1 MTQLWAGFPTFATE
15 TNPKHMCPR
24 YLLLTSIVVGLLVA
38 SAAVVQAQR
47 TAPLLKKGDQAM
59 AQADYYTAMHYF
71 GQALA
76 QRPAPEVRLRLAE
89 AAYFLKAYP
98 VALVHYQT
106 LAESAAA
113 PQFPKARLGWGLCL
127 LQQGQYAMASA
138 QLEQFLTE
146 DKGDNR
152 LSTMANSALAKCRWA
167 MRQSP
172 DDCWQVERLPRR
184 MNSPYGEF
192 GAYKM
197 GDTLYY
203 TSYQFEKK
211 GDKHQ
216 PPRKVSKVMFST
228 DGQRGRELG
237 RGFNADTLLT
247 AHTALGADGRQL
259 YFTRCQYTQ
268 GAQIQCRI
276 CVRDQDKRGRWAA
289 AFTELPAAVNTPGYT
304 STQPAYMYDSS
315 TQVAYLLFAS
325 DRPGGQGGMDIWQI
339 PLPERGQPWGQ
350 PVAVAAINSAGND
363 VSPFFDEVAQRLFFS
378 TDAHEGF
385 GGYDLFVAD
394 YLGAGKWA
402 KAKNMGAGLNSSY
415 DDTYPFAQGDTLI
428 YFSSNRPGGRYLD
441 EDSQLCCPD
450 LFRAQLRPST
460 TPSLPDTSST
470 MPTLSQIDTPNPK
483 PIPTTLQDF
492 LPLTL
497 YFDNDEPEPRT
508 RKTATTQ
515 SYADTY
521 FNYLKREEA
530 YYEQYA
536 DDTAQQDSVAAFFEQ
551 GVTEGYQNLDRF
563 SEILWKQLKQ
573 GQQVEIFLKGYT
585 SPRAQSDY
593 NLLLGK
599 RRVSAVRNHFTHWRK
614 GLLRQYV
621 DAGQLVISEVSFGE
635 TRAAA
640 SAQDERA
647 GERTSIYSPAAARER
662 RVEVVEARI
671 Q

>member
-1 MTQLWAGFPTFATE
+1 M
-15 TNPKHMCPR
+15 K
-24 YLLLTSIVVGLLVA
+24 LTRLNTVGARLRQRIWVACAAWLLVA
-38 SAAVVQAQR
+38 AMPLHAQR

-59 AQADYYTAMHYF
+59 AQADYYTALHYF

-76 QRPAPEVRLRLAE
+76 QRPAPDVRLRLAE
-89 AAYFLKAYP
+89 AAYSLKAYP

-106 LAESAAA
+106 LAESGAAA
-113 PQFPKARLGWGLCL
+113 QFPKARLGWGLCL
-127 LQQGQYAMASA
+127 LQQGQYAAAAA
-138 QLEQFLTE
+138 QLEQFLAE
-146 DKGDNR
+146 NGGDNR
-152 LSTMANSALAKCRWA
+152 LAAVANPALASCRWA
-167 MRQSP
+167 MRQAP
-172 DDCWQVERLPRR
+172 DDRWQVERLPRR
-184 MNSPYGEF
+184 INSPYGEF
-192 GAYKM
+192 GAYKV

-211 GDKHQ
+211 GDKYQ

-247 AHTALGADGRQL
+247 AHTALGAGGRQL

-289 AFTELPAAVNTPGYT
+289 AFTELPASVNAPGYT

-315 TQVAYLLFAS
+315 AQVPYLVFAS
-325 DRPGGQGGMDIWQI
+325 DRPGGQGGMDIWQVPI
-339 PLPERGQPWGQ
+339 PERGQPWGQ
-350 PVAVAAINSAGND
+350 PVAVVAINSVGNE
-363 VSPFFDEVAQRLFFS
+363 VAPFFDEAAQRLFFS
-378 TDAHEGF
+378 TDAGEGF
-385 GGYDLFVAD
+385 GGYDLFVAN
-394 YLGAGKWA
+394 YRGAGQWA
-402 KAKNMGAGLNSSY
+402 KPENLGAGLNSSY
-415 DDTYPFAQGDTLI
+415 DDTYPYVQGDSLV

-450 LFRAQLRPST
+450 LFKALLRPSAAAPAT
-460 TPSLPDTSST
+460 DTLPRL
-470 MPTLSQIDTPNPK
+470 PTLAQTDTPKTK

-508 RKTATTQ
+508 RKTATAQ

-521 FNYLKREEA
+521 FSYLKREET

-536 DDTAQQDSVAAFFEQ
+536 DDAAEQDSVAAFFEQ
-551 GVTEGYQNLDRF
+551 GVTEGYENLDRF
-563 SEILWKQLKQ
+563 SEILWEQLKQ
-573 GQQVEIFLKGYT
+573 GQRVEIFLKGYT
-585 SPRAQSDY
+585 SPRAQGDY

-599 RRVSAVRNHFTHWRK
+599 RRVSAVRNHFTRWRQ

-621 DAGQLVISEVSFGE
+621 EAGQLVISEVSFGE

-647 GERTSIYSPAAARER
+647 GERLSIYSPAAARER
-662 RVEVVEARI
+662 RVEVVDVRF
-671 Q
+671 

>member
-1 MTQLWAGFPTFATE
+1 MR
-15 TNPKHMCPR
+15 PR
-24 YLLLTSIVVGLLVA
+24 YFLLASLVIGLLA
-38 SAAVVQAQR
+38 TTTVVQAQR

-59 AQADYYTAMHYF
+59 AQSDYYTAMHYF

-76 QRPAPEVRLRLAE
+76 LRPAPEVRLRLAE
-89 AAYFLKAYP
+89 AAYALKAYP

-127 LQQGQYAMASA
+127 LQQGQYAAA
-138 QLEQFLTE
+138 ATQLEQFLT
-146 DKGDNR
+146 DNRGDNR
-152 LSTMANSALAKCRWA
+152 LTAVANNALANCRWA
-167 MRQSP
+167 KHQAP
-172 DDCWQVERLPRR
+172 DDRWQVARLPRR
-184 MNSPYGEF
+184 INSPYGEF
-192 GAYKM
+192 GAYKL

-216 PPRKVSKVMFST
+216 PPRKISKVMFST
-228 DGQRGRELG
+228 DEQRGRELG

-247 AHTALGADGRQL
+247 AHTALGPGRRQL
-259 YFTRCQYTQ
+259 FFTRCQYTQ
-268 GAQIQCRI
+268 GAQIRCWI

-289 AFTELPAAVNTPGYT
+289 AFTELPAAVNAPGYT
-304 STQPAYMYDSS
+304 STQPAVMYDSS
-315 TQVAYLLFAS
+315 AQVPYLLFVS
-325 DRPGGQGGMDIWQI
+325 DRPGGQGGMDIWQVPI
-339 PLPERGQPWGQ
+339 PERGQPWGQ
-350 PVAVAAINSAGND
+350 PVVMAAINSAGSE
-363 VSPFFDEVAQRLFFS
+363 VAPYFDEYTQRLYFS
-378 TDAHEGF
+378 SDTGEGF

-394 YLGAGKWA
+394 YLGAGQWV
-402 KAKNMGAGLNSSY
+402 KAKNLGAGLNSSY
-415 DDTYPFAQGDTLI
+415 DDTYPFVQGDSLV

-441 EDSQLCCPD
+441 EDIQLCCPD
-450 LFRAQLRPST
+450 LFKAQLRPSVVA
-460 TPSLPDTSST
+460 PAPDTSPSV
-470 MPTLSQIDTPNPK
+470 PTVAQVNTPK
-483 PIPTTLQDF
+483 PKPVPTTLQDF

-508 RKTATTQ
+508 RKTTTAQ

-521 FNYLKREEA
+521 FSYLKREEV
-530 YYEQYA
+530 YYEQYSDYA
-536 DDTAQQDSVAAFFEQ
+536 TLQDSVAAFFEQ
-551 GVTEGYQNLDRF
+551 GVTGGYQNLDRF
-563 SEILWKQLKQ
+563 SEILWEQLKQ
-573 GQQVEIFLKGYT
+573 GQRVEIFLKGYT
-585 SPRAQSDY
+585 SPRAQGDY

-599 RRVSAVRNHFTHWRK
+599 RRVSAVRNHFTRWRQ

-647 GERTSIYSPAAARER
+647 GERTSIYDPTAARER
-662 RVEVVEARI
+662 RVEVVEARF